1 MPIYEFECVKCGERV
16 EILRVHY
23 LDDKVVENCPPCK
36 KCNGVTKRTFSVPL
50 VTYSG
55 DGFYT
60 TDSKSSPSPSEGSRQ
75 SDSGSLVE

>member
-1 MPIYEFECVKCGERV
+1 MPIYEFECTKCEERT

-23 LDDKVVENCPPCK
+23 LDDKIVENCPPCK
-36 KCNGVTKRTFSVPL
+36 KCKGPTRRTFSVPL

-60 TDSKSSPSPSEGSRQ
+60 TDSKASSAPSEGSRP
-75 SDSGSLVE
+75 SDSGSLVG